1 MVGSL
6 QIPQCNCACP
16 PLPYV
21 VPRTFDLVLT
31 GCCCGAAFVT
41 GCIAASLIWRWRVLS
56 AKAILSLLRQ
66 TWRPLSPMQ
75 RQLQAMAQQK
85 RLEHWLVITDLTNLF
100 PAFST
105 VVAVGLAVYVE
116 VFDDDTAYF
125 ALYIAIVS
133 TFLVLAP
140 FVVLR
145 RSVHLVDLALSFIFV
160 VIAIPPGLAITSTGY
175 YFTSQIAR
183 LTHAVAAQ
191 ASNPCYFLPLT
202 VLHLAWQLWTI
213 CTSPGLRDALVQN
226 VALSLHS
233 SICNVVACCGGAA
246 VQWITAKALWQADHK
261 RAIVRAFLSAMSD
274 SFVELQADFTLA
286 EDCVSLAGLRQG
298 AAQDSARRGMSFLD
312 FLLADDRER
321 FKTFVGANTSTVNV
335 APQISVSLCNIA
347 GEKIP
352 VKMYH
357 MSVEESVE
365 GEARYYVG
373 IVLERLEELCDTTAQ
388 QEAPDSATALREE
401 IQQGQPEGDRA
412 PSVHSAGPFQA
423 EGVAPWGASG
433 DRPTMKIRTWFNFE
447 VLEESDSCQEHFGFK
462 DHTLAE
468 FLSRCSR
475 PNENLRYLELS
486 HCLSVNGHGNPY
498 KTWENVKVSAPA
510 DGAEYLAD
518 IHVEITQLPDRPPED
533 DLEVDIDK
541 IRFNPDIRFVE
552 MELKFTPV
560 EEQEEEEEEVHRGDV
575 LLTEVNLQA
584 LAGTSPE
591 MMSL

>member
-6 QIPQCNCACP
+6 QIPQCNCPCP

-31 GCCCGAAFVT
+31 GCCWGVAFMS
-41 GCIAASLIWRWRVLS
+41 GCIAAFMFWRSNWLS
-56 AKAILSLLRQ
+56 AKAILSLLHQ

-75 RQLQAMAQQK
+75 RQLQSIAQQK
-85 RLEHWLVITDLTNLF
+85 RLEHWLVITDLCNLF
-100 PAFST
+100 PAFSAM
-105 VVAVGLAVYVE
+105 VAVGLAVYVE
-116 VFDDDTAYF
+116 VLDDDTAYF
-125 ALYIAIVS
+125 AMYIAIVL
-133 TFLVLAP
+133 TVLVLAL

-145 RSVHLVDLALSFIFV
+145 RSVHLVDLALSCIFV
-160 VIAIPPGLAITSTGY
+160 AVSIPSGLAITSTGY

-183 LTHAVAAQ
+183 LTHVVVAQ
-191 ASNPCYFLPLT
+191 ASNPRYFLPLT

-213 CTSPGLRDALVQN
+213 CPSPGLRDALVQN
-226 VALSLHS
+226 VALSVHS

-246 VQWITAKALWQADHK
+246 VQWITAQALWQADHK
-261 RAIVRAFLSAMSD
+261 RAVVRAFLSAMSD
-274 SFVELQADFTLA
+274 SFVELQADFTLT
-286 EDCVSLAGLRQG
+286 EDSPSLAGLRQG
-298 AAQDSARRGMSFLD
+298 AAQDSASRGMSFLD

-321 FKTFVGANTSTVNV
+321 FKTFVSANTSTVRV
-335 APQISVSLCNIA
+335 APQVSISLCDIA

-357 MSVEESVE
+357 MGVEEGAE
-365 GEARYYVG
+365 GEARHYLG
-373 IVLERLEELCDTTAQ
+373 IVLERLEELCDTTVQ
-388 QEAPDSATALREE
+388 REAPDSATALREE
-401 IQQGQPEGDRA
+401 QQGQPEGDRA

-423 EGVAPWGASG
+423 EGVAPWGGSG

-447 VLEESDSCQEHFGFK
+447 VLEESDSCREHFGFK
-462 DHTLAE
+462 EHSLAE

-486 HCLSVNGHGNPY
+486 HCLSVNGHGNPH
-498 KTWENVKVSAPA
+498 KTWENVKVSAPV
-510 DGAEYLAD
+510 DGTEYLAD

-533 DLEVDIDK
+533 DSEVDIDR
-541 IRFNPDIRFVE
+541 IRFNPNIRFVE

-560 EEQEEEEEEVHRGDV
+560 EEQEEEEVHRGDV

-584 LAGTSPE
+584 LAGASPE